1 MIELFNIDLL
11 SYTVQTAETAPT
23 HSYTIYWLILLGSML
38 LSWLVSARMKSRF
51 SEYSQIPI
59 PVTGREVA
67 EQMLK
72 DNHITDVKVISTPGH
87 LTDHYNPANKT
98 VNLSESVYNSNSIAA
113 AAVAAHEVGHAV
125 QHAQAYHWLGLR
137 SALVPIVQLSSN
149 LVGMV
154 LMIGIVL
161 LAMGGSPWV
170 LGLGIGLFAVTT
182 VFAFI
187 TLPVEF
193 GRLRQ
198 GFEMAGPLPPDELFR
213 PWEGQKRPV
222 LGRHDLRG
230 RRAFLPGHA
239 AVLRVHFP
247 ERPRQGIIP
256 RRAAEE
262 KSSSGNLSGLP
273 GPAAG
278 PQPPP
283 GRTPRRAQ
291 GK

>member
-59 PVTGREVA
+59 PVTGRQVA

-87 LTDHYNPANKT
+87 LTDHYNPADKT
-98 VNLSESVYNSNSIAA
+98 VN
-113 AAVAAHEVGHAV
+113 HEVGHAV

-149 LVGMV
+149 LVGIV

-182 VFAFI
+182 AFAFI

-193 GRLRQ
+193 DASARALKWLDRSHLMNYFDHGK
-198 GFEMAGPLPPDELFR
+198 AKSALF
-213 PWEGQKRPV
+213 WAAMTYVVGALSSLAMLLYYV
-222 LGRHDLRG
+222 FIFLNARG
-230 RRAFLPGHA
+230 R
-239 AVLRVHFP
+239 
-247 ERPRQGIIP
+247 E
-256 RRAAEE
+256 
-262 KSSSGNLSGLP
+262 
-273 GPAAG
+273 
-278 PQPPP
+278 
-283 GRTPRRAQ
+283 
-291 GK
+291 

>member
-51 SEYSQIPI
+51 SEYSQISI
-59 PVTGREVA
+59 PVTGRQVA

-87 LTDHYNPANKT
+87 LTDHYNPADKT

-149 LVGMV
+149 LVGIV

-182 VFAFI
+182 AFAFI

-193 GRLRQ
+193 DASARALKWLDRSHLMNYFDHGK
-198 GFEMAGPLPPDELFR
+198 AKSALF
-213 PWEGQKRPV
+213 WAAMTYV
-222 LGRHDLRG
+222 FLNARG
-230 RRAFLPGHA
+230 R
-239 AVLRVHFP
+239 
-247 ERPRQGIIP
+247 E
-256 RRAAEE
+256 
-262 KSSSGNLSGLP
+262 
-273 GPAAG
+273 
-278 PQPPP
+278 
-283 GRTPRRAQ
+283 
-291 GK
+291 

>member
-51 SEYSQIPI
+51 SEYSQISI
-59 PVTGREVA
+59 PVTGRQVA

-87 LTDHYNPANKT
+87 LTDHYNPADKT

-113 AAVAAHEVGHAV
+113 AAV
-125 QHAQAYHWLGLR
+125 
-137 SALVPIVQLSSN
+137 QLSSN
-149 LVGMV
+149 LVGIV

-182 VFAFI
+182 AFAFI

-193 GRLRQ
+193 DASARALKWLDRSHLMNYFDHGK
-198 GFEMAGPLPPDELFR
+198 AKSALF
-213 PWEGQKRPV
+213 WAAMTYVVGALSSLAMLLYYV
-222 LGRHDLRG
+222 FIFLNARG
-230 RRAFLPGHA
+230 R
-239 AVLRVHFP
+239 
-247 ERPRQGIIP
+247 E
-256 RRAAEE
+256 
-262 KSSSGNLSGLP
+262 
-273 GPAAG
+273 
-278 PQPPP
+278 
-283 GRTPRRAQ
+283 
-291 GK
+291 

>member
-59 PVTGREVA
+59 PVTGRQVA

-87 LTDHYNPANKT
+87 LTDHYNPADKT

-149 LVGMV
+149 LVGIV

-182 VFAFI
+182 AFAFI

-193 GRLRQ
+193 DASARALKWLDRS
-198 GFEMAGPLPPDELFR
+198 PPDELFR
-213 PWEGQKRPV
+213 PWKGQERPV

-230 RRAFLPGHA
+230 RSAFLPGHA
-239 AVLRVHFP
+239 AVLRIHFP

-256 RRAAEE
+256 RRTAEE
-262 KSSSGNLSGLP
+262 TS
-273 GPAAG
+273 
-278 PQPPP
+278 P
-283 GRTPRRAQ
+283 GRSIRNCPGRLAFTSA
-291 GK
+291 

>member
-51 SEYSQIPI
+51 SEYSQISI
-59 PVTGREVA
+59 PVTGRQVA

-87 LTDHYNPANKT
+87 LTDHYNPADKT

-149 LVGMV
+149 LVGIV

-182 VFAFI
+182 AFAFI

-193 GRLRQ
+193 DASARALKWLDRSHLMNYFDHGK
-198 GFEMAGPLPPDELFR
+198 A
-213 PWEGQKRPV
+213 KS
-222 LGRHDLRG
+222 GRHDLRG
-230 RRAFLPGHA
+230 RSAFLPGHA

-256 RRAAEE
+256 RRTAEE
-262 KSSSGNLSGLP
+262 TS
-273 GPAAG
+273 
-278 PQPPP
+278 P
-283 GRTPRRAQ
+283 GRSIRNCPGRLAFTSA
-291 GK
+291 